1 MTPLGRVDPTV
12 KLATVLALSLALV
25 VVIDPVTPALFLAVT
40 LAAALTLAR
49 VPAATIERALV
60 PLGIVALGFVWSN
73 AIFAATH
80 EPPTWT
86 LGPIRASEA
95 GLRFGVAIALRGLAI
110 GMLSLTFVWTTGPT
124 DLVVSL
130 IAHARLPFR
139 IGYPLLA
146 GYRFLPFFAD
156 ERAQVRL
163 ARRVRGVAPRGP
175 LGGVRDA
182 GGELI
187 TLLAEA
193 TRRATRIAV
202 AMDARAFAAATRRTY
217 YREARLGRAD
227 AVFALAALVLV
238 AAIFALSASAGWLRV
253 WDGRFAA

>member
-1 MTPLGRVDPTV
+1 
-12 KLATVLALSLALV
+12 
-25 VVIDPVTPALFLAVT
+25 
-40 LAAALTLAR
+40 
-49 VPAATIERALV
+49 
-60 PLGIVALGFVWSN
+60 
-73 AIFAATH
+73 
-80 EPPTWT
+80 
-86 LGPIRASEA
+86 
-95 GLRFGVAIALRGLAI
+95 
-110 GMLSLTFVWTTGPT
+110 
-124 DLVVSL
+124 VSL

>member
-1 MTPLGRVDPTV
+1 
-12 KLATVLALSLALV
+12 
-25 VVIDPVTPALFLAVT
+25 
-40 LAAALTLAR
+40 
-49 VPAATIERALV
+49 
-60 PLGIVALGFVWSN
+60 
-73 AIFAATH
+73 
-80 EPPTWT
+80 
-86 LGPIRASEA
+86 
-95 GLRFGVAIALRGLAI
+95 RGLAI
-110 GMLSLTFVWTTGPT
+110 GMLSLAFVWTTDPT

-202 AMDARAFAAATRRTY
+202 AMDARAFAAATRGSRPTRALRT
-217 YREARLGRAD
+217 RRTSSSRSRPPGRRGPTRSSSSRRSAD
-227 AVFALAALVLV
+227 V
-238 AAIFALSASAGWLRV
+238 ASITRSRTCCSSRRDRA
-253 WDGRFAA
+253 